1 MKDILLMIDITR
13 QIKQALDDSRD
24 EYTTIAALC
33 DITGYSRSYMERAV
47 STLAKAGILT
57 TKRGAGGGLRFAHS
71 ATTLKVDHLIK
82 ATTRA
87 SGRPGKERVT
97 VYKAHRRSEAMARRA
112 QILAQI
118 SHAAR
123 DMRICE

>member
-33 DITGYSRSYMERAV
+33 DITGYSKSYMERAV

-57 TKRGAGGGLRFAHS
+57 TKRGAGGGLRF
-71 ATTLKVDHLIK
+71 TKPTDTLRVNHLIK

-87 SGRPGKERVT
+87 SGRHGKERST
-97 VYKAHRRSEAMARRA
+97 AYKAPRRSEAMARRA

-123 DMRICE
+123 DMRIIE

>member
-13 QIKQALDDSRD
+13 QIKLALDDSQG
-24 EYTTIAALC
+24 EYTTIATLC
-33 DITGYSRSYMERAV
+33 DATGYSRSYMERAV
-47 STLAKAGILT
+47 STLAKAGILI
-57 TKRGAGGGLRFAHS
+57 TKRGAGGGLRFAKP

-87 SGRPGKERVT
+87 SGRHGKERVT

-118 SHAAR
+118 SQAAR
-123 DMRICE
+123 DMRIIE